1 MAELPAPNEGIAL
14 TPFIVSD
21 DVQQEQVFQS
31 DRAGSLRRLDDIPE
45 VVSHEPDPGGA
56 LLPRPRG
63 VLRPG
68 GPNPRRRVFPRRG
81 DGTPATDRLVVELDV
96 NDLTVEPRP
105 SGLGP

>member
-63 VLRPG
+63 VLRSG
-68 GPNPRRRVFPRRG
+68 GPNPAPDVSSSGGRDARH
-81 DGTPATDRLVVELDV
+81 DQLVVELDV